1 PLMEI
6 VRTTGQAK
14 TTFSSLCIVPIL
26 YEGKPMGVLF
36 LRSRRAGAFAERE
49 VSLCRL
55 ISSAMAIA
63 LRNARV
69 LQSLRDQTQ
78 QVAVA
83 KFEAE
88 RRMRSLQRYA
98 DFLES
103 SADGIVVIDP
113 EGRLLFSNPKARE
126 ITGYSEEDM
135 RHRRLGDI
143 FDVSHGDVHAHD
155 LR

>member
-1 PLMEI
+1 
-6 VRTTGQAK
+6 
-14 TTFSSLCIVPIL
+14 
-26 YEGKPMGVLF
+26 
-36 LRSRRAGAFAERE
+36 
-49 VSLCRL
+49 
-55 ISSAMAIA
+55 MAIA

-98 DFLES
+98 DFFES
-103 SADGIVVIDP
+103 SADGIVVIDTD
-113 EGRLLFSNPKARE
+113 GRLLFSNPKARE

-135 RHRRLGDI
+135 RHRRPAEI
-143 FDVSHGDVHAHD
+143 FSEGESGVVSD
-155 LR
+155 LREGFLQGSFPRDIDIRIKTKDGRNVICNVSFASVLRE